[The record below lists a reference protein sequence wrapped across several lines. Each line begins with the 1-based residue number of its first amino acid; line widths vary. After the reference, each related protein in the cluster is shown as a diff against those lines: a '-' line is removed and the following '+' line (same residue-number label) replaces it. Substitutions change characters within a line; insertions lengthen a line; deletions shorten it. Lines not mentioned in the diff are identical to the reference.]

1 MRLRALLRKETKAL
15 IHERAYLLTVIF
27 QLFIV
32 VSIVQLVRG
41 YVAISYSSTESTPRY
56 FRRLPVAIV
65 DVNDTSLLNN
75 LEGLNLKNLSESEAR
90 SMLEEG
96 SVFAVVMMNGSDV
109 SIVTDQDNIISGI
122 TISRLTGVL
131 DAMNR
136 EAGAEAVELA
146 FEPVHPGPAYSYSFP
161 NPIYI
166 QLIGGLIVPFVLLIP
181 LFVSMSVI
189 TDSMIGEKEK
199 KTLENLLGSPLRNYE
214 IVLGKLLP
222 TALLAVL
229 QSFTWLAIV
238 MVQGVPLFNLWA
250 VAILVTVLSF
260 LFVETGILFSALSAN
275 LRQAGLLNAAF
286 GITIT
291 IFLLSPVQLSTQL
304 FNLVPSTVLVKT
316 ATNIVL
322 DTAPYVQVTGILFLA
337 VLLFFLLAVQAIERQ
352 RR

>member
-1 MRLRALLRKETKAL
+1 MRLKALLKKETKTLAN
-15 IHERAYLLTVIF
+15 ERAYLLTVIF

-41 YVAISYSSTESTPRY
+41 YVAITYSPIESTPSY
-56 FRRLPVAIV
+56 FRRLPVAVV
-65 DVNDTSLLNN
+65 DINDTALLGN
-75 LEGLNLKNLSESEAR
+75 LEGLNLRNVSGSEAQ
-90 SMLEEG
+90 SMLEQG
-96 SVFAVVMMNGSDV
+96 RVFAVVTMNGSDV
-109 SIVTDQDNIISGI
+109 SIVTDQDSILSGI
-122 TISRLTGVL
+122 TISRLSGVL
-131 DAMNR
+131 EAMNR
-136 EAGAEAVELA
+136 QARADAVEIL
-146 FEPVHPGPAYSYSFP
+146 FEPVHPGPVYEYAYP

-199 KTLENLLGSPLRNYE
+199 KTLENLLVAPIKNWE

-229 QSFTWLAIV
+229 QSFVWLAIV
-238 MVQGVPLFNLWA
+238 TVQGVPIFNLWA
-250 VAILVTVLSF
+250 VAILVIILSF
-260 LFVETGILFSALSAN
+260 FFVETGILFSAVSSN

-286 GITIT
+286 GIIIT
-291 IFLLSPVQLSTQL
+291 ILLLSPVQLSTQL
-304 FNLVPSTVLVKT
+304 FNLIPSTVLVKT

-322 DTAPYVQVTGILFLA
+322 DIQPYIQVTGILLVTTF
-337 VLLFFLLAVQAIERQ
+337 LFFLLAVQAIERQ